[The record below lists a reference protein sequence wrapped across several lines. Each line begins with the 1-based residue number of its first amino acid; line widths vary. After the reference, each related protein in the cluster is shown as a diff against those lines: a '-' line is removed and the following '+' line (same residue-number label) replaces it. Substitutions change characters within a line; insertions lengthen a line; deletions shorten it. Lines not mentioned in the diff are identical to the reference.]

1 MFRNSFFLIILCLFT
16 YAVQAQVSISGELD
30 DINYGNPKEYTIG
43 GIEVKGTE
51 HLDKKVLILLSG
63 LAEGDKI
70 IVPGDKIA
78 TAIENLWKQGLFAD
92 IDIKAS
98 KITGDKIFLEYH
110 LKEMPRLGGYRFTGT
125 KKSDED
131 DIRDRIKLTKGKVL
145 NENLKSTIISKTES
159 YYVEKGF
166 LNAEVTLTTD
176 KDSSLVNSV
185 NLVINVNKKNKVKI
199 NAINFIGNEKL
210 SDAKLRRTMKE
221 TKQKRWWNVFK
232 ASKFL
237 KKEYKGD
244 KDKILAKYNKEGFRD
259 AQILRD
265 SIYKYDDK
273 TINIDIYINEGS
285 KYYFR
290 EIDWVGNTKYN
301 DQILTKVLGVKK
313 GDVYNQSTLEA
324 NLYMNA
330 NNTDVSS
337 LYLDDGYLFFNVT
350 PVEVLVEGD
359 SIDLE
364 MRVYEGKQARIS
376 RVTVS
381 GNTKTNDHVILREIR
396 TKPGQL
402 FSRADIIR
410 SQRELANLGYFDPE
424 KLQVNPTP
432 NPADG
437 TVDIEYVVEEKPSDQ
452 IELSG
457 GWGAGRIVGTLG
469 LSFNNFS
476 LRNLFKKG
484 AWRPLPSGDG
494 QRLTLRAQSNGLY
507 FQSYN
512 ISFVEPW
519 LGGKKPNSLSVSA
532 YHSSQTNGVKKG
544 ESGRQAIKITGF
556 SVGYGKRVK
565 WPDDYFVLQG
575 EIGYQNYVLENYPL
589 VENLRDGVSN
599 TITLKGTVSRNSID
613 EPIYPRRGS
622 NISLSLQLTPP
633 FTYRFFENNKFME
646 ARDFTNITDPQERYR
661 WTEFHKWK
669 FDAVWYTKLAGKLV
683 LASKV
688 QYGFLGLYNR
698 SLSITPF
705 ERFYLGGDGL
715 SGFALDGR
723 EIIALR
729 GYENNSLTPVDN
741 SNNYIGG
748 TIFNKYTMEVRFPIS
763 LNPSATIYTL
773 VFAEAGNS
781 WSNFD
786 KFSPFNV
793 KKSAGAGVR
802 IFLPMFGLLGLDWGY
817 RFDDAYIFDN
827 QRSHFHFS
835 IGQQF

>member
-1 MFRNSFFLIILCLFT
+1 MAFA
-16 YAVQAQVSISGELD
+16 AVAQISLSDELD
-30 DINYGNPKEYTIG
+30 GIGYANPKEYEIG
-43 GIEVKGTE
+43 GIEVVGTK

-70 IVPGDKIA
+70 TVPGDKIA

-98 KITGDKIFLEYH
+98 KITGNKIFLEYH
-110 LKEMPRLGGYRFTGT
+110 LQEMPRLGGYRFKGT
-125 KKSDED
+125 KRSEED
-131 DIRDRIKLTKGKVL
+131 DLRERIRLTKGKVL
-145 NENLKSTIISKTES
+145 NENLKSTIIQKTKD
-159 YYVEKGF
+159 YYIEKGF
-166 LNAEVTLTTD
+166 LNVEVTLTIT
-176 KDSSLVNSV
+176 KDSTLANSV
-185 NLVINVNKKNKVKI
+185 NLLIEVEKKNKVKI
-199 NAINFIGNEKL
+199 NAINIIGNEKL
-210 SDAKLRRTMKE
+210 SDGKLKRAMKE
-221 TKQKRWWNVFK
+221 TKQKRWWNIFK

-237 KKEYKGD
+237 RKEYKGD
-244 KDKILAKYNKEGFRD
+244 KQNILAKYNKEGFRD
-259 AQILRD
+259 AQIVRD
-265 SIYKYDDK
+265 SVYKFDDK

-290 EIDWVGNTKYN
+290 DINWVGNTKYS
-301 DQILTKVLGVKK
+301 DQILSRVLGVKR
-313 GDVYNQSTLEA
+313 GDIYNQETLEA

-330 NNTDVSS
+330 TNTDVSS

-364 MRVYEGKQARIS
+364 MRVYEGKQAYIK
-376 RVTVS
+376 RVSIT

-396 TKPGQL
+396 TRPGQK

-424 KLQVNPTP
+424 QLQVNPTP

-437 TVDIEYVVEEKPSDQ
+437 TVDIEYVVAEKPSDQ

-494 QRLTLRAQSNGLY
+494 QKLTLRAQSNGLF

-512 ISFVEPW
+512 ISFIEPW

-532 YHSSQTNGVKKG
+532 FHSSQTNGVKKG
-544 ESGRQAIKITGF
+544 ESNRQAIKITGF

-575 EIGYQNYVLENYPL
+575 ELGYQNYVLENYPL
-589 VENLRDGVSN
+589 VENLRDGTSN
-599 TITLKGTVSRNSID
+599 TITIKGTISRNSID
-613 EPIYPRRGS
+613 EPIYPKSGS
-622 NISLSLQLTPP
+622 RLSLSLQLTPP
-633 FTYRFFENNKFME
+633 FTFRFFQNNKFIE
-646 ARDFTNITDPQERYR
+646 PRDFTNISDPQERYR

-669 FDAVWYTKLAGKLV
+669 FDAVWFKRLAGKLV

-698 SLSITPF
+698 TLNITPF

-729 GYENNSLTPVDN
+729 GYANNTLTPVDN
-741 SNNYIGG
+741 SNQFIGG
-748 TIFNKYTMEVRFPIS
+748 TIYSKYTMEVRFPIS

-793 KKSAGAGVR
+793 RKSAGAGVR

-817 RFDDAYIFDN
+817 GFDDAYLPGSN
-827 QRSHFHFS
+827 GSQFHFS